1 MFDFVHKKKRIVQVI
16 LALATL
22 PFLFWGIESY
32 RSAGGEDYVASAAG
46 EKISPQEFEQAL
58 RNQQESMRAT
68 LGANFNETMLDRP
81 EVRSAVLEGLI
92 QQRLLKHE
100 AARVGLSV
108 ADPQLVEMIQNIS
121 AFQEDGKFSKKR
133 YEELLRGQGMSPRA
147 FEARVRQELM
157 RQQLIAPY
165 SEHGFVPGLV
175 ADRIMRLSEEKREV
189 SLAQIQ
195 PEQFLAQMKPDDAA
209 IKSYYERH
217 QAEFQLPEQV
227 RVEYVVLSLD
237 DLTKQA
243 AVSADE
249 AAKYFDEH
257 RAEFEQA
264 EERRAS
270 HILISAPANASDAE
284 KAAARAKAEQLLDQ
298 LRKAPQDFEK
308 LARQQSQDPGTAEK
322 GGDLGFFSRNMM
334 VKSFE
339 DAVFQMKLNEISD
352 VVETDHGFHIIRLT
366 GINAAKPVNFNEVKG
381 QVEQEIKKQKARKLF
396 DELAESFS
404 NAVYEQSDSLQ
415 PAAEKFNLRLQQS
428 GWIGKN
434 TGEPPYFNNA
444 RLLQAI
450 FSDDAVRNKQNTE
463 AIEVAPSTLVSARV
477 LDHKPASTPSLAEL
491 KDKIIGLVARQE
503 AAGAAVKDGKEK
515 LAQLQDGKSGS
526 VSWGTVQQ
534 VSRRES
540 QGLDNETLRAVF
552 MADATRLPAFTGLPN
567 PKGGF
572 TLIRI
577 SRVTEPVLPDAAGRK
592 AFARQ
597 LQQVLTEEELS
608 SYLAGVRK
616 RYDVSVKSENLEK
629 K

>member
-1 MFDFVHKKKRIVQVI
+1 MFDFVHRKKRIVQII
-16 LALATL
+16 LGLATL

-32 RSAGGEDYVASAAG
+32 RSSGGEDYVASAAG

-68 LGANFNETMLDRP
+68 LGANFNEAMLDRP

-108 ADPQLVEMIQNIS
+108 GDPQLVEMIQNIS

-133 YEELLRGQGMSPRA
+133 YEELLRGQGMSPRV

-165 SEHGFVPGLV
+165 SEHGFVPSSV
-175 ADRIMRLSEEKREV
+175 ADKIMRLSEEKREV
-189 SLAQIQ
+189 SVAQIQ
-195 PEQFLAQMKPDDAA
+195 PEQFRAQMKPDDAA
-209 IKSYYERH
+209 VKAYYERH

-227 RVEYVVLSLD
+227 RVEYIVLSLD
-237 DLTKQA
+237 DLAKQA
-243 AVSADE
+243 TVSADE
-249 AAKYFDEH
+249 GARYFDEH

-270 HILISAPANASDAE
+270 HILISAPANASDAQ
-284 KAAARAKAEQLLDQ
+284 KAAARAKAEQLLGQ
-298 LRKAPQDFEK
+298 LRQAPQDFEK
-308 LARQQSQDPGTAEK
+308 LAKQHSQDPGTAEK

-352 VVETDHGFHIIRLT
+352 VVETDHGFHLIRLT
-366 GINAAKPVNFNEVKG
+366 GIKAGKPVSFNEVKS
-381 QVEQEIKKQKARKLF
+381 QVEQEIKKQKARTLF
-396 DELAESFS
+396 DERAEGFS
-404 NAVYEQSDSLQ
+404 NAVYEQSDSLR
-415 PAAEKFNLRLQQS
+415 PAAERFNLPLQQS

-444 RLLQAI
+444 RLLQAV
-450 FSDDAVRNKQNTE
+450 FSDGAIRNKQNTE
-463 AIEVAPSTLVSARV
+463 AVEVAPNTLVSARV
-477 LDHKPASTPSLAEL
+477 LDHRPASTPSIAEL
-491 KDKIIGLVARQE
+491 RDKIVGLVARQE
-503 AAGAAVKDGKEK
+503 AAGAAIKDGREK
-515 LAQLQDGKSGS
+515 LAQLQDGKN
-526 VSWGTVQQ
+526 VNISWSPAQQ
-534 VSRRES
+534 VSRREP
-540 QGLDNETLRAVF
+540 QGLDNETLRAAF
-552 MADATRLPAFTGLPN
+552 MIGATRLPAFTGLPN
-567 PKGGF
+567 PQGGF
-572 TLIRI
+572 TLIRV
-577 SRVTEPVLPDAAGRK
+577 SRVIEPTLPDAAGRK
-592 AFARQ
+592 AFERQ
-597 LQQVLTEEELS
+597 LHQVVTEEELS

-616 RYDVSVKSENLEK
+616 RYDVSVKSESLDK